1 MLKDLFMKK
10 QNYNISFVF
19 SRRENDTRIVSLVFM
34 FFIILFC
41 GESIE
46 RINQFVISSKLHY
59 MVLQQITNIKEK

>member
-19 SRRENDTRIVSLVFM
+19 SRRENDTRIVSLVF
-34 FFIILFC
+34 ILFC

>member
-1 MLKDLFMKK
+1 MKK

-34 FFIILFC
+34 FFIILFFILFC